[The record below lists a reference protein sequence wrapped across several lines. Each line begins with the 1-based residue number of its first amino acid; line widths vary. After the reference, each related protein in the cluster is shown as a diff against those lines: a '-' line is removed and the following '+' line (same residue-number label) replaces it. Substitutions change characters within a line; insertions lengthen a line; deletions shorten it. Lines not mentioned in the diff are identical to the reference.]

1 MALKSQPQLKMTIT
15 DCKGA
20 ASVVGLAL
28 LDYLLYVV
36 YKRSPYVLVYDTKNH
51 CQVSVTSRH
60 VLAAAAAVV
69 VLSSCKQTMQCSAFD
84 FG

>member
-60 VLAAAAAVV
+60 VLAAAAAA
-69 VLSSCKQTMQCSAFD
+69 VLSSCKQTTQCSAFD

>member
-36 YKRSPYVLVYDTKNH
+36 NKRSPYVLVYDTKNH

-60 VLAAAAAVV
+60 VLVAAAAA